1 MESEKGKLI
10 TLLNYLIE
18 HNTEHSKELTELAEK
33 SKAVAN
39 NAALNKIRKASR
51 IMMESTEYLKQAL
64 AEVSKD

>member
-10 TLLNYLIE
+10 TLLKYLIE
-18 HNTEHSKELTELAEK
+18 HNAEHSKELTELAEK

-39 NAALNKIRKASR
+39 NTALNKIRKASR
-51 IMMESTEYLKQAL
+51 IMIESTEYLKQAL